1 MAPAIP
7 SYAGT
12 CRKTVVCAVAGLTN
26 LTDQICLT
34 CCPRRTNP
42 NQNETGEGKMSD
54 YDDWE
59 IVDFKPP

>member
-1 MAPAIP
+1 M
-7 SYAGT
+7 T
-12 CRKTVVCAVAGLTN
+12 HVRDVVEATETDHGVASK
-26 LTDQICLT
+26 
-34 CCPRRTNP
+34 P